1 MPAEMGI
8 WRMDGDTPRR
18 LPATAMPT
26 ELMLE
31 EFLERDPTL
40 LGERLL
46 VVGRQVRTPYQKF
59 IDLLAMDIEG
69 NLHVLEL
76 KRDKTPRDVIAQVLD
91 YGSWVTT
98 LDRETIIDLAND
110 HLRDTPFETA
120 FEDTFGI
127 SAPDELNAS
136 LNLVVVATSLDTS
149 SERIVTYLRDFGVPV
164 NVVFFTYLE
173 DVDRRYLARS
183 WLTHEDE
190 TTGGTGTSGRRTKS
204 KRAEWNGIDWF
215 ASFGDEG
222 RRSWEDGL
230 RYGFVSAGGG
240 AWYSKSLHNLP
251 VGARV
256 NVCIPKKGYVAVG
269 TVLGKAQRIDD
280 AQVEVDG
287 QWVRLLDQELH
298 AEYGI
303 AAGSERESDDDAE
316 YVVPVRWAV
325 AVPQSEA
332 YWVKG
337 MFANQNSACKLR
349 QEFTLDRLAEHFQL
363 DEIEEER

>member
-1 MPAEMGI
+1 MPS
-8 WRMDGDTPRR
+8 
-18 LPATAMPT
+18 

-46 VVGRQVRTPYQKF
+46 VIGRQVRTPYQKF

-76 KRDKTPRDVIAQVLD
+76 KRDKTPRDVVAQVLD

-98 LDRETIIDLAND
+98 LDRETIIDLANE
-110 HLRDTPFETA
+110 HLGTPFETA

-136 LNLVVVATSLDTS
+136 LSLVVVATDLDSS

-173 DVDRRYLARS
+173 DDDRRYLARS
-183 WLTHEDE
+183 WLAPDDE
-190 TTGGTGTSGRRTKS
+190 TSGATGTAARRAKS

-222 RRSWEDGL
+222 RRSWEDGR
-230 RYGFVSAGGG
+230 RYGFISAGAG
-240 AWYSKSLHNLP
+240 AWYSNSLRNLP
-251 VGARV
+251 VGGRV
-256 NVCIPKKGYVAVG
+256 NVHIPKNGYVAVG
-269 TVLGKAQRIDD
+269 TVLGTAQRIDE
-280 AQVEVDG
+280 AHVEIDG
-287 QWVRLLDQELH
+287 QWVRLLDQELR

-303 AAGSERESDDDAE
+303 GPGGARESDDDAE
-316 YVVPVRWAV
+316 YVVPVRWTV

-349 QEFTLDRLAEHFQL
+349 QEFTLDRLAEHFAL
-363 DEIEEER
+363 DDLEEGHRAS